1 MIRSFAEGEKMKK
14 SYFAEHVPN
23 IIDNEALR
31 IPQREGYL
39 KIREHYSK
47 QDAKR
52 ETGIVLP
59 VGCGKS
65 GLITLAPFA
74 VAANRVLLI
83 APGIRIKSQLSE
95 DFNVSNP
102 KMFYLKC
109 NVIDGNL
116 PESAVIEGRNTNIS
130 DLTYADVVITNIQQ
144 IQGDGNRWLI
154 QLPSDFFDLIIVDEA
169 HHNVA
174 DSWERIRIHFPNAK
188 IINLSATPI
197 RADGQIM
204 EGTIIYSFPIFRAIE
219 NGYVKRLKAKVLN
232 PATLK
237 YVRNSDG
244 HEVEVSIDEIRR
256 LGEEDSKFRRGIVS
270 SPETLNTIIDCS
282 IRELNTMRDRTGES
296 RHKII
301 ASALNYQ
308 HCIQITE
315 AFKARGLR
323 ADYIHSQEDSATNTI
338 ILDKLENNQLDVI
351 VQVRMLGEGFDHPFL
366 SIAAVCSIFS
376 NLAPFAQFVGRI
388 MRVIDQ
394 NSLTSPNNQGVVVF
408 HAGANI
414 ARRWTDFQDFSE
426 ADQLFFDEL
435 LPVEDLDFTNAAEL
449 EIQPRGG
456 SGDGSNVEIVD
467 QEEVYIEE
475 LALYKDN
482 SQVQEALA
490 ILRANGLT
498 VVLKPIQISRQSQRL
513 ASKKAFD
520 DTVKNITGKLL
531 GKYSVGYEGKELDK
545 LTHERTNF
553 VFVKSMIDKKC
564 NSFLGVKTGSRSEL
578 SLEQIESVTQELPR
592 IEQEVETE
600 VFNA

>member
-1 MIRSFAEGEKMKK
+1 MKK
-14 SYFAEHVPN
+14 SYFAGQTPN
-23 IIDNEALR
+23 INDNQALR

-39 KIREHYSK
+39 KIREHYNR
-47 QDAKR
+47 QGAAR
-52 ETGIVLP
+52 ETGVVLP

-74 VAANRVLLI
+74 VAANRVLVV
-83 APGIRIKSQLSE
+83 APGIRIKAQLAA

-109 NVIDGNL
+109 EVIDGKL
-116 PESAVIEGRNTNIS
+116 PESAVIDGKNTNIS
-130 DLTYADVVITNIQQ
+130 DLTHADVVITNIQQ
-144 IQGDGNRWLI
+144 IQGDENRWLM

-174 DSWERIRIHFPNAK
+174 ESWERIREHFPNAK
-188 IINLSATPI
+188 IINLSATPV

-204 EGTIIYSFPIFRAIE
+204 EGAVIYSFPIFRAIE

-237 YVRNSDG
+237 YVRNDDG

-282 IRELNTMRDRTGES
+282 IRELNGLREKTGDS

-301 ASALNYQ
+301 ASALNYG

-323 ADYIHSQEDSATNTI
+323 ADYIHSQEDAATNAK
-338 ILDKLENNQLDVI
+338 ILEKLENNQLDAI

-366 SIAAVCSIFS
+366 SVAAVCSIFS

-388 MRVIDQ
+388 MRVVDQ
-394 NSLTSPNNQGVVVF
+394 NSLTSPNNQGIVVF

-414 ARRWTDFQDFSE
+414 ARRWSDFQDFSE

-435 LPVEDLDFTNAAEL
+435 LPVEDLDFMNASEL
-449 EIQPRGG
+449 EIQPREG
-456 SGDGSNVEIVD
+456 SGDGSRVEIVD
-467 QEEVYIEE
+467 QEDVFIEE

-482 SQVQEALA
+482 PQVQEALA
-490 ILRANGLT
+490 ILRANGLNA
-498 VVLKPIQISRQSQRL
+498 VLKPIQVSRQNQRL

-520 DTVKNITGKLL
+520 DTVKNIVGRLL
-531 GKYSVGYEGKELDK
+531 GKYSVNYEGRELDK
-545 LTHERTNF
+545 RAHEKTNF
-553 VFVKSMIDKKC
+553 VFVKSLIDKKC
-564 NSFLGVKTGSRSEL
+564 NDFLGIKTGARSEL
-578 SLEQIESVTQELPR
+578 SLEQIESAIKELPR
-592 IEQEVETE
+592 IEREVESE
-600 VFNA
+600 VFNVQA